1 MRLRPAHTLI
11 EMLVVLSLLTLAV
24 GVVVPRFLAGWDS
37 AQLSSA
43 ASAMRN
49 DFAFAKA
56 RAASTGL
63 RHLVVIDSST
73 GELQVQPFRPEEMT
87 QTTANQANQSQPV
100 LQDAVPERV
109 KVAEWRV
116 EPFGYMDG
124 SAANQQNQDVLTF
137 YPEGRS
143 DNALLVLESAGGQQR
158 GVEVDGTTGEVR
170 ELNAQ
175 EIQDW
180 HGRPAGGR

>member
-1 MRLRPAHTLI
+1 MRRAHTLM
-11 EMLVVLSLLTLAV
+11 ELLVVLSLLGLSA
-24 GVVVPRFLAGWDS
+24 GIVVPRFLSTWDG
-37 AQLSSA
+37 AQLNAA
-43 ASAMRN
+43 ASAVRS

-63 RHLVVIDSST
+63 RHLVQVDSST
-73 GELQVQPFRPEEMT
+73 GELQVQPFRPEDLT
-87 QTTANQANQSQPV
+87 QGAAQVQSVPV
-100 LQDAVPERV
+100 LQDSMPDRV
-109 KVAEWRV
+109 KVLQWRV
-116 EPFGYMDG
+116 EPFGYTD
-124 SAANQQNQDVLTF
+124 ANSTQADTNVLTF

-158 GVEVDGTTGEVR
+158 GVQVDGYTGEVR

-180 HGRPAGGR
+180 QGRPAGGR

>member
-1 MRLRPAHTLI
+1 MRRAHTLM
-11 EMLVVLSLLTLAV
+11 ELLVVLSLLSLAAGIV
-24 GVVVPRFLAGWDS
+24 APRFLASWDS
-37 AQLSSA
+37 AQLNAA

-63 RHLVVIDSST
+63 RHLVQVDSNT
-73 GELQVQPFRPEEMT
+73 GELQVQPFRAEELT
-87 QTTANQANQSQPV
+87 QGATAQTQSLPV
-100 LQDAVPERV
+100 LQDTMPDRV
-109 KVAEWRV
+109 KVLQWRV
-116 EPFGYMDG
+116 EPFGYTD
-124 SAANQQNQDVLTF
+124 ANSTQADTSVLTF

-158 GVEVDGTTGEVR
+158 GVQVDGYTGEVR

-180 HGRPAGGR
+180 QGRPAGGR

>member
-1 MRLRPAHTLI
+1 MRRAHTLM
-11 EMLVVLSLLTLAV
+11 ELLVVLSLLSLAA
-24 GVVVPRFLAGWDS
+24 GIVVPRFLTGWDS
-37 AQLSSA
+37 AQLNTA
-43 ASAMRN
+43 ASAVRN

-63 RHLVVIDSST
+63 RHLVVIDSNT

-87 QTTANQANQSQPV
+87 QAAATQVTPSGPV
-100 LQDAVPERV
+100 LQDTVPERV
-109 KVAEWRV
+109 KVTQWRV
-116 EPFGYMDG
+116 EPFGYSSNTTQMD
-124 SAANQQNQDVLTF
+124 SDVLTF

-143 DNALLVLESAGGQQR
+143 DNALIVLESAGGQQR
-158 GVEVDGTTGEVR
+158 GISVDGYTGEVR

-180 HGRPAGGR
+180 QGRPAGGH

>member
-1 MRLRPAHTLI
+1 MRRAHTLM
-11 EMLVVLSLLTLAV
+11 ELLVVLSLLTLAA
-24 GVVVPRFLAGWDS
+24 GVVAPRFISGWDS
-37 AQLSSA
+37 AQLNAA
-43 ASAMRN
+43 ASAVRN

-63 RHLVVIDSST
+63 RHQVLVDSNT
-73 GELQVQPFRPEEMT
+73 GELLVQPFRPEEQT
-87 QTTANQANQSQPV
+87 QAAASQVVSSVPV
-100 LQDAVPERV
+100 LQDVVSGRV
-109 KVAEWRV
+109 KVMQWRV
-116 EPFGYMDG
+116 EPFGYTD
-124 SAANQQNQDVLTF
+124 SSTTTATDTSVLTF

-158 GVEVDGTTGEVR
+158 GVQVDGYTGEVR

-180 HGRPAGGR
+180 QGRPAGGH

>member
-1 MRLRPAHTLI
+1 MRRAHTLM
-11 EMLVVLSLLTLAV
+11 EMLVVLSLLSLAA
-24 GVVVPRFLAGWDS
+24 GIVVPRFLSGWDS
-37 AQLSSA
+37 AQLSAA
-43 ASAMRN
+43 ASAVRN

-63 RHLVVIDSST
+63 RHLVVIDANT
-73 GELQVQPFRPEEMT
+73 GELQVQPFRPEELT
-87 QTTANQANQSQPV
+87 QTTAAPVDQSEPV
-100 LQDAVPERV
+100 LQDTVPERV
-109 KVAEWRV
+109 KVTEWRV
-116 EPFGYMDG
+116 EPFGYLDG
-124 SAANQQNQDVLTF
+124 SAANQQDVDVLTF

-158 GVEVDGTTGEVR
+158 GVEVDGYTGEVR

-180 HGRPAGGR
+180 HGRPAGGH